1 MHLLPDLPM
10 TSSSFKTI
18 SVTELANCM
27 AAEEKI
33 QMIDVREPEE
43 LAIASLPNFANLP
56 LSQFAEWSE
65 QLATQLDPHT
75 ETIVICHHGIRSAQM
90 CQWLMHQ
97 GFTNVSNV
105 VGGIEEY
112 AARVDSTIPRY

>member
-1 MHLLPDLPM
+1 MN
-10 TSSSFKTI
+10 SSSFKTI
-18 SVTELANCM
+18 SVAELANCM

-65 QLATQLDPHT
+65 QIATQLDPHT

-90 CQWLMHQ
+90 CQWLLQQ

-112 AARVDSTIPRY
+112 AARIDTTVPRY